1 MAVFLGNQG
10 NVRLRRGIRIPYG
23 VLSDEIKPDDVNTV
37 LLNRLSFDGAL
48 ENLLTGDRIDLTT
61 TDARGLV
68 CFSPASWS
76 SGIVEDNISA
86 YVHVNAVGG
95 LRFFES
101 FVDAVNNNRA
111 AEYTLTA
118 FAAPA
123 LQIEVKV
130 RDVSA
135 NVLGNVTGYTLNTD
149 REAIDATTL
158 SDKFKRQ
165 YSAGVISGDG
175 SIDCLFDYTSTGIK
189 ETPLLMLQLIQRVD
203 IGSEF
208 DLALYL
214 TDQSL
219 NSSVDNVFYEL
230 TAMVTRTGVTVDTD
244 DIIRCTIDFVR
255 CTIDFVTTG
264 EIRLL
269 IGQPVGYVL
278 KEDDDRIEIE
288 QSLDFLLQEAED

>member
-10 NVRLRRGIRIPYG
+10 NVRLRRGIRIPYA

-37 LLNRLSFDGAL
+37 LNRLSFDGAL

-68 CFSPASWS
+68 CFSGASWS

-118 FAAPA
+118 FAAPS

-165 YSAGVISGDG
+165 YSAGVISGNG
-175 SIDCLFDYTSTGIK
+175 SIDCLFDYTTTGIK

-244 DIIRCTIDFVR
+244 DIIRCTIDFV
-255 CTIDFVTTG
+255 TTG

-288 QSLDFLLQEAED
+288 QSIDFLLQEAED

>member
-37 LLNRLSFDGAL
+37 LNRLSFDGAL

-68 CFSPASWS
+68 CFSAASWS

-95 LRFFES
+95 LRFFET

-165 YSAGVISGDG
+165 YSAGIISGNG
-175 SIDCLFDYTSTGIK
+175 SIDCLFDYTTTGIK

-219 NSSVDNVFYEL
+219 DSRVDNVFYEL
-230 TAMVTRTGVTVDTD
+230 TAMVTRTGVTVDTE
-244 DIIRCTIDFVR
+244 DIIR

-288 QSLDFLLQEAED
+288 QSLDFLLQETED

>member
-23 VLSDEIKPDDVNTV
+23 VLSDEIKPDDVNIV
-37 LLNRLSFDGAL
+37 LNRLSFDGAL

-61 TDARGLV
+61 TDPRGLV
-68 CFSPASWS
+68 CFSAASWS

-165 YSAGVISGDG
+165 YSAGVISGNG
-175 SIDCLFDYTSTGIK
+175 SIDCLFDYTTTGIK

-244 DIIRCTIDFVR
+244 DIIRCTIDFV
-255 CTIDFVTTG
+255 TTG

>member
-10 NVRLRRGIRIPYG
+10 NVRLRRGIRTPYG
-23 VLSDEIKPDDVNTV
+23 VLSDEIKPDDVNTF
-37 LLNRLSFDGAL
+37 LNRLSFDGAL
-48 ENLLTGDRIDLTT
+48 ENLLTGDRLDLTT

-68 CFSPASWS
+68 CFSAASWS

-95 LRFFES
+95 LRFFAS
-101 FVDAVNNNRA
+101 FENAVNNNRA

-130 RDVSA
+130 RDVA
-135 NVLGNVTGYTLNTD
+135 DNVLGNVTGYTLNTD
-149 REAIDATTL
+149 REGIDATSL
-158 SDKFKRQ
+158 SDKFRRQ
-165 YSAGVISGDG
+165 YSAGVISGNG
-175 SIDCLFDYTSTGIK
+175 SIECLFDYTSTGIK
-189 ETPLLMLQLIQRVD
+189 ETPLLMLQLIHRVD

-214 TDQSL
+214 VDKTLNQSL
-219 NSSVDNVFYEL
+219 TNVFYEMQ
-230 TAMVTRTGVTVDTD
+230 AMVTQTGVTVDSSGVIT
-244 DIIRCTIDFVR
+244 

-269 IGQPVGYVL
+269 IGEPAGYVL

-288 QSLDFLLQEAED
+288 QSLDFLLKETDD